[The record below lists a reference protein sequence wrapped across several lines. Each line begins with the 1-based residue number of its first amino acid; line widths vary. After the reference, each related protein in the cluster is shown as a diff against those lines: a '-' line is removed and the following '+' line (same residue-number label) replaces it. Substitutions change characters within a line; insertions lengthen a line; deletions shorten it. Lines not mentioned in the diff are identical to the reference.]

1 MRKYFVILVVILLT
15 FEFLAT
21 RSTISLAQKKYNEA
35 PMLSELVKQG
45 KLPSV
50 EKRLPDEP
58 LVVTPVESVGEYG
71 GTMRRAYFGMGD
83 LTGWYRLVN
92 EMLIGWTRD
101 YKKLRPN
108 IAKSWK
114 VSNNGRVFTFY
125 LRKGMKW
132 SDGEPFTADDII
144 FWYEDIILN
153 KELAS
158 SPPSWLVYKG
168 KVPKVE
174 KIDDYTVRF
183 TYEEPYGFFLSQVAE
198 FGGMYTAS
206 PGGTYAP
213 KHYLKQFHPKY
224 TSKETLDELVKKENY
239 THWTQLF
246 NAKSDWRANPDC
258 PVIMAWKITQK
269 PGAQFIA
276 TRNPYYWKV
285 DTAGNQLPYIDRV
298 IQDLVESTEVM
309 VMKALNGEIDFQIR
323 HFHNRWAD
331 YPLLMENRD
340 KGKYRV
346 LQWISSYSGGAVAY
360 FNLETKN
367 PVLKKLFQD
376 KRFRIALSLA
386 INRNEINELVFRGV
400 GNPQQPYGV
409 PGSDYY
415 VPEIAQ
421 RYAQYNPK
429 EANRLLDQMGLTK
442 RDKDGYR
449 LGPDGKPVTITIEVR
464 TGVSQEQIDTAE
476 LFVKYWKD
484 VGIKAAVKAE
494 ERSLFETRKTAGEFE
509 VMMQDATCDP
519 YALFSMHWFVPITTS
534 CVYGPLYGLWY
545 VTKGASGIEPPSEV
559 KKLLELYE
567 RAVGTAV
574 DSERKAIVK
583 SIFDILSRNVYMI
596 GTVSLPR
603 NICIAKENLRN
614 VPEVGFFT
622 MSWPLSANPEQFF
635 FKSQK

>member
-1 MRKYFVILVVILLT
+1 MRKYFLPLLIVLLVCELLT
-15 FEFLAT
+15 T
-21 RSTISLAQKKYNEA
+21 HTTVSLSQKKYNEA

-71 GTMRRAYFGMGD
+71 GTMRRAYFGMSD

-114 VSNNGRVFTFY
+114 VSDGGRVFTFY

-153 KELAS
+153 KELTS
-158 SPPSWLVYKG
+158 SPPSWLAYKG
-168 KVPKVE
+168 KLPKVE

-183 TYEEPYGFFLSQVAE
+183 TYEEPYGFFLYQVAE

-213 KHYLKQFHPKY
+213 KHYLKQFHPRY
-224 TSKETLDELVKKENY
+224 TSKEKLEELIKKENY

-246 NAKSDWRANPDC
+246 NAKSDWRSNPDC

-276 TRNPYYWKV
+276 VRNPYYWKV
-285 DTAGNQLPYIDRV
+285 DTEGNQLPYIDRV

-331 YPLLMENRD
+331 FPLLMENRD

-360 FNLETKN
+360 FNLESKN
-367 PVLKKLFQD
+367 TVLRKLFQD

-386 INRNEINELVFRGV
+386 INRSEINELIFRGV

-449 LGPDGKPVTITIEVR
+449 LGPDGKPIMITIEVR

-484 VGIKAAVKAE
+484 VGIKTAVKAE
-494 ERSLFETRKTAGEFE
+494 ERSLFETRKTAGEFD

-545 VTKGASGIEPPSEV
+545 VTKGASGVEPPNEI
-559 KKLLELYE
+559 KKLLQLYE
-567 RAVGTAV
+567 KAVGTPV
-574 DSERKAIVK
+574 DSERKALIK

-635 FKSQK
+635 FKTQK